1 MVCSFAN
8 NTFDATVYWPMMAVQ
23 MDDKQRVFR
32 CKVLPHMGPPINHY
46 FKNEWTIV
54 LGLVAE
60 LGVTE
65 LSIDVTGDCFSDCSV
80 YPEGAFGYSI

>member
-1 MVCSFAN
+1 
-8 NTFDATVYWPMMAVQ
+8 MMALQ
-23 MDDKQRVFR
+23 MDENKL
-32 CKVLPHMGPPINHY
+32 VLSFKIPPYVDPSINYY

>member
-32 CKVLPHMGPPINHY
+32 CKVLPHMGPLINHY
-46 FKNEWTIV
+46 FKNEWIIV

-60 LGVTE
+60 VGMTG
-65 LSIDVTGDCFSDCSV
+65 LSID
-80 YPEGAFGYSI
+80 

>member
-1 MVCSFAN
+1 
-8 NTFDATVYWPMMAVQ
+8 MMALQ
-23 MDDKQRVFR
+23 MDENKLVFSF
-32 CKVLPHMGPPINHY
+32 KIPPYVDPFINYY

-60 LGVTE
+60 LGMIE
-65 LSIDVTGDCFSDCSV
+65 LSIDVTGDYLSDCSV